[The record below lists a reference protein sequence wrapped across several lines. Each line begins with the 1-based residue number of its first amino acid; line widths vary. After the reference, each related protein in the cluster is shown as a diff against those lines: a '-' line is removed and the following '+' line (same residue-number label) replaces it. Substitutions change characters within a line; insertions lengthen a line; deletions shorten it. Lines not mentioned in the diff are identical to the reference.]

1 MELKDY
7 FRILR
12 QRGWILIVLAIIT
25 AGSAYGY
32 SRMQPTEFESTVK
45 ILVSP
50 SRTDFGLTQTVK
62 LLLRN
67 YTQWMSSTK
76 RAQKVIDELGLDM
89 TPEQLLGNVGI
100 SADESS
106 FVIQLEVRDSDQQN
120 ANDIARTWG
129 NQLIQWVDAN
139 NAQLRKEDRI
149 NVELVDDPRISGVRP
164 NVRVNTMAGAVFGAL
179 VGIILIF
186 LLEWIASGIL
196 RRKEDIEK
204 HLDIPVIGTIPRG

>member
-12 QRGWILIVLAIIT
+12 QRGWVLIVLAIIT
-25 AGSAYGY
+25 AGAAYGY
-32 SRMQPTEFESTVK
+32 SRMQPVEYESTVK

-67 YTQWMSSTK
+67 YTQWMDSTK

-89 TPEQLLGNVGI
+89 TPDQLKGNVGI

-106 FVIQLEVRDSDQQN
+106 FIIQLEVRDSELQN

-129 NQLIQWVDAN
+129 NLLIQWVDSN

-149 NVELVDDPRISGVRP
+149 NVELVDDPRQSGQTP

-179 VGIILIF
+179 VGVIIVF
-186 LLEWIASGIL
+186 LLEWIDSGIL
-196 RRKEDIEK
+196 RRKEDVEK

>member
-1 MELKDY
+1 MDLKDY
-7 FRILR
+7 IRIIR
-12 QRGWILIVLAIIT
+12 QRGWILLVLAVIT
-25 AGSAYGY
+25 AGSSFAY
-32 SRMQPTEFESTVK
+32 SRMQPTEYESTVR

-76 RAQKVIDELGLDM
+76 RAQRVIDELGLDM
-89 TPEQLLGNVGI
+89 TPDQLLGQVGI

-106 FVIQLEVRDSDQQN
+106 FVIQLEVKNSNLDN

-129 NQLIQWVDAN
+129 NLLIQWVDSN

-149 NVELVDDPRISGVRP
+149 NVELVDDPRLSGVSP
-164 NVRVNTMAGAVFGAL
+164 NVRINTLAGGVFGAL
-179 VGIILIF
+179 IGVIIIF
-186 LLEWIASGIL
+186 LLEWIDSGIL
-196 RRKEDIEK
+196 RRKEDVEK
-204 HLDIPVIGTIPRG
+204 YLEIPVIGSIPKG

>member
-1 MELKDY
+1 MDLKDY
-7 FRILR
+7 IRIIR
-12 QRGWILIVLAIIT
+12 QRGWILLVLAVIT
-25 AGSAYGY
+25 AGSAFAY
-32 SRMQPTEFESTVK
+32 SRMQPTEYESTVK

-76 RAQKVIDELGLDM
+76 RAQVVIDELGLDM
-89 TPEQLLGNVGI
+89 TPDQLLGQVGI

-106 FVIQLEVRDSDQQN
+106 FIIQLEVKNSNLDN

-129 NQLIQWVDAN
+129 NLLIQWVDAN

-149 NVELVDDPRISGVRP
+149 NVELVDDPRLSGVSP
-164 NVRVNTMAGAVFGAL
+164 NVRINTLAGGVFGAL
-179 VGIILIF
+179 VGVIVIF
-186 LLEWIASGIL
+186 LLEWIDSGIL
-196 RRKEDIEK
+196 RRKEDVEK
-204 HLDIPVIGTIPRG
+204 YLDIPVIGSIPKG

>member
-7 FRILR
+7 VRIIR
-12 QRGWILIVLAIIT
+12 QRGWVLILLAVIT

-32 SRMQPTEFESTVK
+32 SRMQPVEYESTVR

-67 YTQWMSSTK
+67 YTQWMSSSK
-76 RAQKVIDELGLDM
+76 RAQKVIDELGLDR
-89 TPEQLLGNVGI
+89 TPDQLLGNVGI

-106 FVIQLEVRDSDQQN
+106 FVIQLEVRDSELKN

-129 NQLIQWVDAN
+129 NLLIQWVDSN

-149 NVELVDDPRISGVRP
+149 NIELVDDPRQSGFTP
-164 NVRVNTMAGAVFGAL
+164 NVRINTLAGGVFGAL
-179 VGIILIF
+179 VGVIIIF
-186 LLEWIASGIL
+186 LLEWIDSGIL

-204 HLDIPVIGTIPRG
+204 HLDLPVIGSIPRN

>member
-12 QRGWILIVLAIIT
+12 QRGWVLIVLAIIT
-25 AGSAYGY
+25 AGTAYGY
-32 SRMQPTEFESTVK
+32 SRMQPVEYESTVK

-67 YTQWMSSTK
+67 YTQWMDSTK

-89 TPEQLLGNVGI
+89 TPDQLKGNVGI

-106 FVIQLEVRDSDQQN
+106 FIIQLEVRDSELQN

-129 NQLIQWVDAN
+129 NLLIQWVDSN

-149 NVELVDDPRISGVRP
+149 NVELVDDPRQSGQTP

-179 VGIILIF
+179 VGVIIVF
-186 LLEWIASGIL
+186 LLEWIDSGIL

>member
-1 MELKDY
+1 MDLKDY
-7 FRILR
+7 IRIIR
-12 QRGWILIVLAIIT
+12 QRGWILLVLAVIT
-25 AGSAYGY
+25 AGSAFAY
-32 SRMQPTEFESTVK
+32 SRMQPTEYESTVK

-76 RAQKVIDELGLDM
+76 RAQVVIDELGLDM
-89 TPEQLLGNVGI
+89 TPDQLLGQVGI

-106 FVIQLEVRDSDQQN
+106 FIIQLEVKNSNLDN

-129 NQLIQWVDAN
+129 NLLIQWVDAN

-149 NVELVDDPRISGVRP
+149 NVELVDDPRLSGVSP
-164 NVRVNTMAGAVFGAL
+164 NVRINTLAGGVFGAL
-179 VGIILIF
+179 VGVIVIF
-186 LLEWIASGIL
+186 LLEWIDSGIL
-196 RRKEDIEK
+196 RRKEDVEK
-204 HLDIPVIGTIPRG
+204 YLEIPVIGSIPKG

>member
-25 AGSAYGY
+25 AGAAYGY
-32 SRMQPTEFESTVK
+32 SRMQPTEYESTVK

-67 YTQWMSSTK
+67 YTQWMDSTK
-76 RAQKVIDELGLDM
+76 RAQVVIDQLGLDM
-89 TPEQLLGNVGI
+89 TPDQLKGQVGI

-106 FVIQLEVRDSDQQN
+106 FIIVVEVRDSELQN

-129 NQLIQWVDAN
+129 NLLIQWVDSN

-149 NVELVDDPRISGVRP
+149 NVELVDDPKQSGLRP

-179 VGIILIF
+179 VGVIIIF
-186 LLEWIASGIL
+186 LLEWIDSGIL

-204 HLDIPVIGTIPRG
+204 HLDIPVIGTIPRS

>member
-12 QRGWILIVLAIIT
+12 QRGWVLIVLAIIT
-25 AGSAYGY
+25 AGAAYGY
-32 SRMQPTEFESTVK
+32 SKMQPTEYESTVK

-67 YTQWMSSTK
+67 YTQWMTSTK

-89 TPEQLLGNVGI
+89 TPDQLLGQVGI

-106 FVIQLEVRDSDQQN
+106 FIIQLEVRDSELSN

-129 NQLIQWVDAN
+129 NQLIQWVDSN

-149 NVELVDDPRISGVRP
+149 NIELVDDPRQSGLSP

-179 VGIILIF
+179 VGVILIF
-186 LLEWIASGIL
+186 LLEWIDSGIL

-204 HLDIPVIGTIPRG
+204 HLEIPVIGSIPRS

>member
-7 FRILR
+7 VRIIR
-12 QRGWILIVLAIIT
+12 QRGWVLILLAIIT
-25 AGSAYGY
+25 AGTAFGY
-32 SRMQPTEFESTVK
+32 SRMQPVEYESTVK

-76 RAQKVIDELGLDM
+76 RAQQVIDELDLDK
-89 TPEQLLGNVGI
+89 TPDQLLGKVGI

-106 FVIQLEVRDSDQQN
+106 FVIQLEVRDSELKT
-120 ANDIARTWG
+120 ANDVARTWG
-129 NQLIQWVDAN
+129 NLLIQWVDSN

-149 NVELVDDPRISGVRP
+149 NIELVDDPRQSGVTP
-164 NVRVNTMAGAVFGAL
+164 NVRINTLAGGVFGAL
-179 VGIILIF
+179 VGVILIF
-186 LLEWIASGIL
+186 LLEWIDSGIL

-204 HLDIPVIGTIPRG
+204 HLDMPVIGSIPRG

>member
-7 FRILR
+7 IRIIR
-12 QRGWILIVLAIIT
+12 QRGWVLILLAIIT

-32 SRMQPTEFESTVK
+32 SRMQPVEYESTVK

-106 FVIQLEVRDSDQQN
+106 FVIQLEVRDSELKN

-129 NQLIQWVDAN
+129 NLLIQWVDAN

-149 NVELVDDPRISGVRP
+149 NVELVDDPRQSGVTP
-164 NVRVNTMAGAVFGAL
+164 NVRINTLAGGVFGAL
-179 VGIILIF
+179 VGVIIIF
-186 LLEWIASGIL
+186 LLEWIDSGIL

-204 HLDIPVIGTIPRG
+204 HLDMPVIGSIPRN